1 MRESDVFFVALV
13 LGVVVAT
20 PAAAQF
26 PFPDRDRP
34 EMARP
39 QPVIANEA
47 PTEAVPQDEPVVRVA
62 APRTRLKRVAIPV
75 PRPAPARGTIGAIPQ
90 PIGVPETIGNGRGV
104 TPEPADPAEQ
114 TASPALAA
122 SPPTAHMH
130 PPLLSQ

>member
-1 MRESDVFFVALV
+1 MRESDIFFVALV

-26 PFPDRDRP
+26 PFQDRDRP

-47 PTEAVPQDEPVVRVA
+47 PTEAVPANEPVVRVP
-62 APRTRLKRVAIPV
+62 APPARPKRVAIPV
-75 PRPAPARGTIGAIPQ
+75 PRPAPARGTIGAIPP
-90 PIGVPETIGNGRGV
+90 PIGVPETVGDGRGV

-114 TASPALAA
+114 AASPALKA
-122 SPPTAHMH
+122 SPPTVHVH